1 MEQQEHL
8 LNQARQFGYI
18 QDDQVWLRPFMDLPA
33 RQVGQV
39 KDTPEAALVYF
50 AQRFEAFRA
59 KVDDLLA
66 RITES
71 ENKGSFL
78 MKALHL
84 KEQIA
89 SFDGLGDFEELHRRL
104 TQAEDD
110 IRSLVS
116 RNREKNLATKI
127 KIIEDAEALHDT
139 VDWQGG
145 ADQLKDLRQAWIK
158 TGPVNKE
165 VTDEIE
171 QRFQAAV
178 DHFFARRKA
187 FQADKKAMTNRAFD
201 KYKALIQ
208 RSEALQN
215 SDDWEGTTQKLKQ
228 LQQEWKDVGGSLP
241 RKQANELWTR
251 FRAAHNRF
259 FDRLKD
265 HISSKRVEA
274 KDTYMDDNLGRKR
287 ALVAEAEAL
296 LERPMNEAVSRAKEL
311 QAAWKKVG
319 PVRGEESDRVWEAFL
334 SACDRIFELSALE
347 HYVRKRIPLEGPKP
361 GPQEQLNLRLTAL
374 RDFIKFDRQEQA
386 VLEENLGKL
395 SDAPANEAFRNM
407 LQSKIRTFERKIR
420 TKNDLMELVRR
431 RYAGTANIS

>member
-18 QDDQVWLRPFMDLPA
+18 EDTQVWLKPFMELPA

-66 RITES
+66 RIDES

-89 SFDGLGDFEELHRRL
+89 SFDGLGDFTALHNRL
-104 TQAEDD
+104 TEAEES
-110 IRSLVS
+110 IRNLVA

-127 KIIEDAEALHDT
+127 SIIEEAEALSQT
-139 VDWQGG
+139 IDWQAG
-145 ADQLKDLRQAWIK
+145 ADQLKELRQAWIK

-165 VTDEIE
+165 LTDEME

-178 DHFFARRKA
+178 DLFFTRRKA
-187 FQADKKAMTNRAFD
+187 FQADKKAMTNRSLD

-215 SDDWEGTTQKLKQ
+215 SEDWENTTQKLKV
-228 LQQEWKDVGGSLP
+228 LQQEWKDIGGSLP

-274 KDTYMDDNLGRKR
+274 KDTYMDDNLSRKR
-287 ALVAEAEAL
+287 ALVDEATAL
-296 LERPMNEAVSRAKEL
+296 LERPMHEAVSRAKEL

-319 PVRGEESDRVWEAFL
+319 PVRGPESDQVWEAFL
-334 SACDRIFELSALE
+334 SACDKVFELSALE
-347 HYVRKRIPLEGPKP
+347 HYVRKRLPVDGPKP
-361 GPQEQLNLRLTAL
+361 SDQEQLTLRLTAL
-374 RDFIKFDRQEQA
+374 KEFIKFDRQEQA

-420 TKNDLMELVRR
+420 TKNDLMELVKR
-431 RYAGTANIS
+431 RYAGATNIS